1 VENLKRTVEKADHPF
16 VTTCVNNSYT
26 CTPLYWRQ
34 HTLRYTKTTFGNG
47 LFFLWYILLQFWW
60 MKFFSLFRWLKNSK
74 AAGQKKTKAQ
84 VLRQQHMLLHHGLE
98 TTAEVMDAVL
108 QNSSI
113 GDMLLVK
120 LWLKLKKTDG
130 SFSYTHTQTLLS
142 LRNLPGK
149 GQLLRIKYLP
159 EDLSSV
165 VIV

>member
-1 VENLKRTVEKADHPF
+1 MNGFSFFRWWK
-16 VTTCVNNSYT
+16 NS
-26 CTPLYWRQ
+26 RVSGQ
-34 HTLRYTKTTFGNG
+34 KITK
-47 LFFLWYILLQFWW
+47 LQLLQ
-60 MKFFSLFRWLKNSK
+60 
-74 AAGQKKTKAQ
+74 
-84 VLRQQHMLLHHGLE
+84 QQHVLLHQGLE
-98 TTAEVMDAVL
+98 TTAEVMDAAL
-108 QNSSI
+108 QNNTV